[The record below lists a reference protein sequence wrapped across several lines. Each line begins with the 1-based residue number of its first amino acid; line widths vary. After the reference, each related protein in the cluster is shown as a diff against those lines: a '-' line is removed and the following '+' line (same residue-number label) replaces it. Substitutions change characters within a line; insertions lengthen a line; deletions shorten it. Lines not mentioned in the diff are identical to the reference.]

1 MNDYERT
8 FLTKTVRLSRSGV
21 NFEALAREALS
32 AKFGGA
38 TDVLLRGLSPASLAD
53 PSLFVKDMSSMFGRG
68 ALGIYEPIL
77 KYVDMGM
84 YGSQGS
90 SPVLDLIRQLGPA
103 AMNGEET
110 EMIPLHDQRIRDQH
124 GDYADDV
131 D

>member
-1 MNDYERT
+1 MDGYEKT
-8 FLTKTVRLSRSGV
+8 FLMKTVRLSKSGV
-21 NFEALAREALS
+21 SFEALAREALL

-38 TDVLLRGLSPASLAD
+38 TDVLLRGLDSNSLSD
-53 PSLFVKDMSSMFGRG
+53 PNLFVSAMSKMFGRG

-103 AMNGEET
+103 STNGEEHKV
-110 EMIPLHDQRIRDQH
+110 IPLHDQRVKDEH
-124 GDYADDV
+124 GDYADDAG
-131 D
+131 